1 MQAIESIALGI
12 RLLGIFLFVMLLK
25 DMPQIIESINLY
37 KSVSQGTGNLM
48 YIYLGISI
56 AAIFLSLIMIKF
68 PISVSKLLYAKS
80 IHASPQLSSD
90 LEIAKVTG
98 ITILGVYI
106 LSWAIPDLVNNI
118 IGLVQA
124 NTYAAYDEANIAYI
138 WNSLIT
144 TILEII
150 IGLYCAINSNGIV
163 KLISRLRA

>member
-1 MQAIESIALGI
+1 
-12 RLLGIFLFVMLLK
+12 MLLK

-98 ITILGVYI
+98 IPFWVSIFCLGQY
-106 LSWAIPDLVNNI
+106 LTS
-118 IGLVQA
+118 
-124 NTYAAYDEANIAYI
+124 
-138 WNSLIT
+138 
-144 TILEII
+144 
-150 IGLYCAINSNGIV
+150 
-163 KLISRLRA
+163 